1 MRIDDFMYPSDAE
14 LSERKLYLYQEM
26 LSEMKA
32 AQCQDP
38 EYPVNV
44 RTYIRVVG
52 AALMIVV
59 AAIVLGIGLG
69 IAQ

>member
-1 MRIDDFMYPSDAE
+1 MRIDDFMYPSPAE
-14 LSERKLYLYQEM
+14 LAERKLYQEM

-32 AQCQDP
+32 AQCPDP

-44 RTYIRVVG
+44 RAYVRVVG
-52 AALMIVV
+52 AALMVVV

-69 IAQ
+69 VAQ